1 MKLSTLG
8 LLASSTLC
16 GCATFVDENTNGV
29 SDENSQELYI
39 SIITQTS
46 ESPTPFE
53 SSLMFKHQFQDR
65 FANSNSA
72 ELSKEMGQSYSTH
85 LQHTDGMQNSKQG
98 HQESPSIS
106 ATKLNINHYARGLMQ
121 DLVANLQYVNSTTPL
136 AVVSFV
142 MLDSDYNQSSLLG
155 NQMAESLIHEI
166 HKFGIPVIDYKTTGF
181 VRITEQGDFAF
192 TKDYKELPGDMAAKY
207 IVGGTMLKHTEGY
220 LINARIVGLKSKEVV
235 ASAQHFIPNEIV
247 KDLIGGLTQNIEDQ
261 PKMTPKRISLIS
273 N

>member
-1 MKLSTLG
+1 
-8 LLASSTLC
+8 
-16 GCATFVDENTNGV
+16 
-29 SDENSQELYI
+29 
-39 SIITQTS
+39 
-46 ESPTPFE
+46 
-53 SSLMFKHQFQDR
+53 MFQHQFKDR
-65 FANSNSA
+65 FANSHSA
-72 ELSKEMGQSYSTH
+72 GLSKEMGQSYSTD
-85 LQHTDGMQNSKQG
+85 LQHPDEMQNTKQG
-98 HQESPSIS
+98 HQKTSSIS
-106 ATKLNINHYARGLMQ
+106 ATKLNINHYAKGLMQ

-155 NQMAESLIHEI
+155 NQIAESLIHET

-207 IVGGTMLKHTEGY
+207 ILGGTMLKHKEGY

-247 KDLIGGLTQNIEDQ
+247 KDLIGGSIQNIEDQ

>member
-1 MKLSTLG
+1 MKLSILG

-16 GCATFVDENTNGV
+16 GCATFIDENV
-29 SDENSQELYI
+29 QEPYA

-46 ESPTPFE
+46 EPSTPFE
-53 SSLMFKHQFQDR
+53 SSLMFQHQFKDR
-65 FANSNSA
+65 FANSHSA
-72 ELSKEMGQSYSTH
+72 GLSKEMGQSYSTD
-85 LQHTDGMQNSKQG
+85 LQHPDEMQNTKQG
-98 HQESPSIS
+98 HQKTSSIS
-106 ATKLNINHYARGLMQ
+106 ATKLNINHYAKGLMQ

-155 NQMAESLIHEI
+155 NQIAESLIHET

-207 IVGGTMLKHTEGY
+207 ILGGTMLKHKEGY

-247 KDLIGGLTQNIEDQ
+247 KDLIGGSIQNIEDQ